1 MIIAAAAA
9 ATRLLR
15 RATSVLRRHLRQ
27 DAAIIVVTDGPYA
40 YTSWYDKAGGGSGGE
55 GLFQRRGERWCK
67 IVNGGGSMRRDEIE
81 HYGVPPAIARRLF
94 EKMRRARG

>member
-9 ATRLLR
+9 PPACYAAP
-15 RATSVLRRHLRQ
+15 RAFYAGHLRK
-27 DAAIIVVTDGPYA
+27 DAEIIVVTDGPYA
-40 YTSWYDKAGGGSGGE
+40 YTSWYDKGGGGSGGE

-67 IVNGGGSMRRDEIE
+67 VVNGGGAMSRAEIE